1 MALAHRQRFLAAVVV
16 LGVGGCVP
24 KDGGFG
30 SVRHI
35 VQERASAEVRW
46 RHGEAGGEPEERVRQ
61 ILSQPLSAEE
71 AVQVALLSSPELQ
84 AAFEEVGIARAELVG
99 ATRPSNPEVEARVG
113 FLQDGGGED
122 PELGFAATEN
132 MTRLLFLPMRRG
144 AADAELE
151 AARLRAAGTSL
162 ELAFTV
168 RIAFYDYLAAQQVL
182 KLQGSVFAAT
192 AASWELAQRLH
203 EAGNITDLDFANER
217 AFYEEARMAVAN
229 AEVETLNRREV
240 VNRLMGL
247 SGADTSW
254 RAAGRL
260 PDPPE
265 DLPELADLER
275 RAVERSL
282 DLRELEARYTA
293 AARRANVAQAEALV
307 PDLRAGVFAEREEGT
322 WEIGPVVSM
331 AIPFF
336 DQGQG
341 RVGIAE
347 AEMRRFRQLYTARGV
362 QVRSGVRAV
371 RNQLVTLARTVTHYE
386 EVLLPLREHIVEET
400 FRQYN
405 AMQVGAFQLIAAKQA
420 QIRTGRDYVGVL
432 RNYWR
437 ARATLDQLLAGRLAS
452 ATDADMAIDPM
463 SISRRERETD

>member
-1 MALAHRQRFLAAVVV
+1 MVRACMQRFIAAAVL
-16 LGVGGCVP
+16 LGTAGC
-24 KDGGFG
+24 DARDAGFG
-30 SVRHI
+30 SVRHL
-35 VQERASAEVRW
+35 VRERANAEVHW
-46 RHGEAGGEPEERVRQ
+46 RHGEAVADPEERVRQ
-61 ILSQPLSAEE
+61 ILSRPMSAEE
-71 AVQVALLSSPELQ
+71 AVQVALLNSPELQ
-84 AAFEEVGIARAELVG
+84 AAFEEVGIARASLVG
-99 ATRPSNPEVEARVG
+99 ATLPSNPEVEARVG
-113 FLQDGGGED
+113 FLQNGGS
-122 PELGFAATEN
+122 PELGFAATQN
-132 MTRLLFLPMRRG
+132 LTSLMFLPMRRG

-168 RIAFYDYLAAQQVL
+168 RIAFYDYQAAEQL
-182 KLQGSVFAAT
+182 LDLQRTVFDAT

-217 AFYEEARMAVAN
+217 AFYEEARIAVAN
-229 AEVETLNRREV
+229 AEVDALNRREI

-265 DLPELADLER
+265 QMPPLADLER
-275 RAVERSL
+275 QAVERSL

-293 AARRANVAQAEALV
+293 AARRVNVAQAEGIL
-307 PDLRAGVFAEREEGT
+307 PDLRAGVMAEREEGP
-322 WEIGPVVSM
+322 WEVGPVVSM
-331 AIPFF
+331 AVPIFN
-336 DQGQG
+336 QGQG

-362 QVRSGVRAV
+362 RVRSEVRAV
-371 RNQLVTLARTVTHYE
+371 RNQLITLARTVEHYQ
-386 EVLLPLREHIVEET
+386 EVLLPVREHIVEET
-400 FRQYN
+400 LRQYN

-420 QIRTGRDYVGVL
+420 QVQTGRDYVAVL

-437 ARATLDQLLAGRLAS
+437 ARGTLDQLLAGRLAS
-452 ATDADMAIDPM
+452 AADADVDIVQMRAGM
-463 SISRRERETD
+463 EGESH